1 MPAIDEVIINKCCTG
16 CGACVFICP
25 KEAVSIKKSNMGR
38 LFAYIDESKCVEC
51 NLCSRVC
58 PNTKYGA
65 EALLQD
71 KKNFFIGNITKV
83 CVGHSNNRE
92 IYKNAQSGGIVTQ
105 ILYSLF
111 ERGII
116 DAAITSQTCFNKNS
130 HNEPVIIT
138 RKEDLTRTQ
147 KSFYS
152 PISLLAALR
161 SAKSYKSVAIVGLPC
176 QVEAIRLIEK
186 AGKAKN
192 IKYIIGLICDRCIS
206 ETWND
211 VILKYFDITNRDVK
225 IVARDKSA
233 ATHKN
238 AYKYAP
244 MVIKSFGYG
253 SIITSNYLRLALKDY
268 FTPPRCRICFDKL
281 NIFADIVCG
290 DPWGMQCVDWQHGD
304 SVVITRTQIG
314 NELVEDLIADDI
326 ITLNEAEK
334 NELIEGQKIQERIN
348 NISNGIKIF
357 QECNWVL
364 PNFIPIIS
372 TEMKPP
378 VHDKRSFKLLRNS
391 IKRYIKYEK
400 LPKDR
405 IISKVYRQ
413 IRMKAMIQSYKS
425 SIRKI
430 YHLIIK

>member
-1 MPAIDEVIINKCCTG
+1 MPAIDKVIINKCCTG
-16 CGACVFICP
+16 CGACVSICP

-38 LFAYIDESKCVEC
+38 LSAYIEQTKCIEC

-58 PNTKYGA
+58 PNTEYGA

-83 CVGHSNNRE
+83 YVGHSNNRE

-111 ERGII
+111 EKGKI

-138 RKEDLTRTQ
+138 KKEDLAKTQ
-147 KSFYS
+147 KSYYS
-152 PISLLAALR
+152 PISLLTALR
-161 SAKSYKSVAIVGLPC
+161 SVKPYKSVAIVGLPC
-176 QVEAIRLIEK
+176 QIEAIRLIKK

-192 IKYIIGLICDRCIS
+192 IKYVIGLICDRCIS

-211 VILKYFDITNRDVK
+211 VILKYFGITNRDVK
-225 IVARDKSA
+225 IIARDKNA
-233 ATHKN
+233 VKHEN

-244 MVIKSFGYG
+244 MVIKFSNA
-253 SIITSNYLRLALKDY
+253 SPIITSNYLRLTLKDY
-268 FTPPRCRICFDKL
+268 FTPPRCRLCFDKL
-281 NIFADIVCG
+281 NIFADIACG

-304 SVVITRTQIG
+304 SVVITRTRIG
-314 NELVEDLIADDI
+314 NELMDDLIADDL
-326 ITLNEAEK
+326 ITLNEVEK
-334 NELIEGQKIQERIN
+334 DELIKEKKIQERTN
-348 NISNGIKIF
+348 NISDGIKIF

-372 TEMKPP
+372 TEIKSP
-378 VHDKRSFKLLRNS
+378 VHDKQSSKLLRKS

-405 IISKVYRQ
+405 IISKIYRQ
-413 IRMKAMIQSYKS
+413 IRMKAMIHSYKS

-430 YHLIIK
+430 LHLIIK